1 MKSENMLSG
10 GSYVIN
16 PETEEVHKVES
27 TLSAEEAA
35 ALEADAAEK
44 AASNKRKLIREAI
57 NV

>member
-10 GSYVIN
+10 GSYVIH

-35 ALEADAAEK
+35 ALEAAAAEK
-44 AASNKRKLIREAI
+44 AASNKKKS
-57 NV
+57 NQGDQ

>member
-10 GSYVIN
+10 GSYVIH

-35 ALEADAAEK
+35 ALEAAEK
-44 AASNKRKLIREAI
+44 PVSNKKKS
-57 NV
+57 NQGDQ